1 MKMRWTD
8 DPVADA
14 ERYMAEQE
22 EELKKLPV
30 CDYCNEPIQDDYL
43 FDLEGDI
50 VCESCMNK
58 HFRKHTEDYME

>member
-1 MKMRWTD
+1 MMWTD
-8 DPVADA
+8 NPVADA

-30 CDYCNEPIQDDYL
+30 CDYCKKPIQDDYL
-43 FDLEGDI
+43 YDLEGDI
-50 VCESCMNK
+50 ICEACMNK